1 MKTSRR
7 QDARSNPKTHI
18 KHMAKKIISANYRNR
33 NSAYKWLI
41 REEGQSP
48 EEARACK
55 RVTATNVK
63 FQRSD
68 DYEAGFG
75 CKVVAVADEAEGHDY
90 EVTRNEQGSALRFN
104 GVHFEDHKG
113 NAIQALEDL
122 TLNDDGT
129 IYGHV

>member
-1 MKTSRR
+1 
-7 QDARSNPKTHI
+7 
-18 KHMAKKIISANYRNR
+18 MAKKIITANYRNR

-41 REEGQSP
+41 HDEGQSP

-55 RVTATNVK
+55 RVTAKNVK

-68 DYEAGFG
+68 DYEAGFV
-75 CKVVAVADEAEGHDY
+75 CNVVAVADEAEGHDF
-90 EVTRNEQGSALRFN
+90 EVTHNEQGSALRFN
-104 GVHFEDHKG
+104 GAYFEDHKG
-113 NAIQALEDL
+113 NAIHALEDL